1 MRWISEPRQ
10 PEDIAVSEGMRKAAG
25 IIGVSVMGLRH
36 PPRSYAIPFW
46 RALLHSVSLIV
57 TALALGC
64 SVPAHAASLQKGQA
78 ALSRENYVAAAREFI
93 PLAHRG
99 NSAAQAYLGF
109 LFQYGRGVPQDY
121 TEAAYWYR
129 RAAEQGNDM
138 AQYSLGLLY
147 DKGFGVREDYVE
159 ANKWLNL
166 ATAAAPPQVRDYRS
180 RLRDAVA
187 TKMTRGQIAE
197 ARRRA
202 LEWYPQP
209 EHVGAVT
216 TAERPSS
223 VK

>member
-1 MRWISEPRQ
+1 M
-10 PEDIAVSEGMRKAAG
+10 K
-25 IIGVSVMGLRH
+25 LR
-36 PPRSYAIPFW
+36 RS
-46 RALLHSVSLIV
+46 SLIRCMAV
-57 TALALGC
+57 LAIAATYFFAA
-64 SVPAHAASLQKGQA
+64 SIADAASLRQGKA
-78 ALSRENYVAAAREFI
+78 AMAREDFPAAAREFI
-93 PLAHRG
+93 PLAKAG
-99 NSAAQAYLGF
+99 NPTAQTYLGF

-121 TEAAYWYR
+121 GEAAYWYR
-129 RAAEQGNDM
+129 RAAEQGSDT

-166 ATAAAPPQVRDYRS
+166 SAAAAPPQARDYRT

-197 ARRRA
+197 SRRRA

-209 EHVGAVT
+209 ERIGDARM
-216 TAERPSS
+216 AGERPAYS